1 MGRNKTR
8 LELWEGHLQ
17 DGLIATDKALR
28 CLQDPWLGWHFGSK
42 RLVKS
47 RVNCSGLQLCGTVI
61 LQQMWGNAI
70 LGRRL
75 ALLGPV
81 GQRALAH
88 SVHLL
93 ERSRTASTYW
103 NAPGKYGP
111 HGELFFFL
119 IKKEPIVLGE
129 VIEFGPCIC
138 CHIPFSA
145 DTLKACALIGWSAPF
160 GSRRRC
166 WVQWK
171 SISFGA
177 V

>member
-1 MGRNKTR
+1 MKEQDTTGAVGRAPSRRTHSNGQSFEV
-8 LELWEGHLQ
+8 LAGSVV
-17 DGLIATDKALR
+17 GLA
-28 CLQDPWLGWHFGSK
+28 FGSK
-42 RLVKS
+42 RLEEFCN
-47 RVNCSGLQLCGTVI
+47 RCGCK
-61 LQQMWGNAI
+61 AI

-111 HGELFFFL
+111 HGEPFFFL

-138 CHIPFSA
+138 CQIPFSA